1 MAAGVNRSPVAA
13 DEAER
18 PVLQRLDVL
27 LERGADGGSTLVG
40 PNGETI
46 ELPASAFRFLHGLVH
61 HLARGRAVAL
71 VPVDKELTTQRAADI
86 LNVSRPYLVQLLD
99 EGVIPHSK
107 TGRHR
112 RVRFDDLMA
121 FKERRD
127 AERRTALRELTQ
139 LNQELGPYR

>member
-1 MAAGVNRSPVAA
+1 MSAALDRSPVAA

-18 PVLQRLDVL
+18 PALLRLDRL

-46 ELPASAFRFLHGLVH
+46 ELPSSAFRLLHGLVH
-61 HLARGRAVAL
+61 HLARGRAVSL
-71 VPVDKELTTQRAADI
+71 VPVDKEMTTQQAADI

-107 TGRHR
+107 TGRHH

-139 LNQELGPYR
+139 LNQELGLYR